1 MYTYTN
7 AIKELEGG
15 RLPEWENKRAPQIA
29 IDYWRMK
36 EDATMLDLLY
46 AIRADEAGHRFA
58 NHTFANVQDHDFN
71 PFSIKEPDAQSQSSR
86 FLFDPLLIVCCFS
99 ARHSAGL

>member
-1 MYTYTN
+1 
-7 AIKELEGG
+7 
-15 RLPEWENKRAPQIA
+15 
-29 IDYWRMK
+29 
-36 EDATMLDLLY
+36 MLDLLY
-46 AIRADEAGHRFA
+46 AVRADEAGHRFA